1 MATYILLSSIIFLIV
16 DMLHLVRVIRDL
28 PMQIGAMSLPMCISW
43 LALFYTIE
51 LGVWGLTMAIRLCN

>member
-16 DMLHLVRVIRDL
+16 ALLHLVRVIRDL
-28 PMQIGAMSLPMCISW
+28 PMQIGAMSLPMWISW
-43 LALFYTIE
+43 VALFATLA